1 MIQDAIFYI
10 PANAIP
16 LGIAFFMGMA
26 SARGFKWAF
35 AKAKEN
41 ALKLWARVKK

>member
-1 MIQDAIFYI
+1 MIQYI
-10 PANAIP
+10 ITNSIP
-16 LGIAFFMGMA
+16 LGIAFFLGMA

-41 ALKLWARVKK
+41 ALKLWARIKK